1 MDDDVN
7 ARLADEYR
15 AARQRT
21 SAIAGELD
29 DDQAALLVP
38 ACPDWTVADLL
49 AHVTGL
55 ASDLGSGRRP
65 EGDTQAW
72 VDAQVADRRGR
83 TPADIAAEWGDA
95 APAFEEM
102 IAAKPHRWWGLVYDE
117 LVHEHDLRGAVGR
130 PGERDGESVQVA
142 VTLGMRLVEAD
153 LAKHGLPAFRLVAD
167 GTERVVGDGPPELT
181 LEATSFEALRLL
193 GSRRTI
199 AQLRSA
205 DFTGDLDHYL
215 PGLVHMDLP
224 TVDLR
229 E

>member
-7 ARLADEYR
+7 DRLATEYR
-15 AARQRT
+15 AARLRT
-21 SAIAGELD
+21 SAIAAELD
-29 DDQAALLVP
+29 TDQAALLVP

-55 ASDLGSGRRP
+55 ASDLGTGRRP

-83 TPADIAAEWGDA
+83 SAVEIAAEWDHA
-95 APAFEEM
+95 APAFEQM

-117 LVHEHDLRGAVGR
+117 LVHEHDVRGAVGQ

-142 VTLGMRLVEAD
+142 VTLAMRLVEID
-153 LAKHGLPAFRLVAD
+153 LTKHDLPAFRLVAD
-167 GTERVVGDGPPELT
+167 GTERVVGEGEPALT
-181 LEATSFEALRLL
+181 LETTTFEALRLL
-193 GSRRTI
+193 GSRRTMD
-199 AQLRSA
+199 QLRAA
-205 DFTGDLDHYL
+205 DFTGDLDRYL

-224 TVDLR
+224 TVDLG